1 MEFFPLL
8 VPPCSYQTGEEVA
21 CMEEACQGAKARFPP
36 LLKNSQVDASSI
48 MKQRVD
54 EFEQE
59 TGT

>member
-1 MEFFPLL
+1 
-8 VPPCSYQTGEEVA
+8 
-21 CMEEACQGAKARFPP
+21 MEEACQGAKARFPP